1 MKTQYYKR
9 KKENY
14 FNYLDK
20 WRTEIIEEPKL
31 FSTTFRLNKYNRF
44 DVGYGYHWE
53 SIYEVFYKYYEIYG
67 SECLIDC
74 YVLDDRNE
82 HYIIKDMWEDRI
94 KKVAKQMP
102 NIDAQDFFNED
113 ILTVFGTIYA
123 EMKYEDVKKLLK
135 IKPKMSDVI
144 ML

>member
-1 MKTQYYKR
+1 M
-9 KKENY
+9 
-14 FNYLDK
+14 
-20 WRTEIIEEPKL
+20 
-31 FSTTFRLNKYNRF
+31 
-44 DVGYGYHWE
+44 
-53 SIYEVFYKYYEIYG
+53 
-67 SECLIDC
+67 IDC

-144 ML
+144 WL

>member
-1 MKTQYYKR
+1 MKTNYYKR

-20 WRTEIIEEPKL
+20 WRTFIIEEPKL
-31 FSTTFRLNKYNRF
+31 FSTTFIVNKNNRF
-44 DVGYGYHWE
+44 DVGYGHHWE
-53 SIYEVFYKYYEIYG
+53 SIYEVFYNYYQIYG

-74 YVLDDRNE
+74 YVLDGRHE
-82 HYIIKDMWEDRI
+82 QYIIKDLWEDRI
-94 KKVAKQMP
+94 KKVAKQTP

-123 EMKYEDVKKLLK
+123 EMKYEDVKKLFK
-135 IKPKMSDVI
+135 IMPKMSDKI
-144 ML
+144 WL